1 MNHSGDM
8 IQEIH
13 IITDQQ
19 PTSTM
24 EKLPHTVLLKKMF
37 SLKISQNTNL
47 SGDMT
52 AEIPTTMGQLPT
64 STMEKPVHT
73 VLSKK
78 MFNLMN
84 KLSTSLHGDT
94 TLETHTTMAQLPISI
109 TEKPPLSALLKW
121 NNEICFKQNVLKLII
136 RSLKKMSDF
145 VNIFKNFNSI
155 HY

>member
-24 EKLPHTVLLKKMF
+24 EKLP
-37 SLKISQNTNL
+37 
-47 SGDMT
+47 
-52 AEIPTTMGQLPT
+52 
-64 STMEKPVHT
+64 HT

-94 TLETHTTMAQLPISI
+94 TLETHTTMAQLPIST
-109 TEKPPLSALLKW
+109 TERPPLSALLKW

-155 HY
+155 